1 MLDYLLENWL
11 EILGTLVGIAY
22 LYWEYRASSK
32 VWFAGVVMPALSLG
46 VYWNA
51 GLYADFAINVYYL
64 LAAVYGFWVWRSG
77 RSAAAGGGF
86 LPITRT
92 PRRAWLP
99 LGTLCLVSFAVLGIL
114 LQRYTDSNVPWADSL
129 TTALSIVGMLML
141 ARKWLEQWLIWIV
154 VDVVSAGLYCYKS
167 IYFYAVLYA
176 VYAVV
181 AVFGYFE
188 WRRKMN
194 RAEV

>member
-46 VYWNA
+46 VYRNA
-51 GLYADFAINVYYL
+51 GLYADFAINIYYL

-77 RSAAAGGGF
+77 RSAAAGGF
-86 LPITRT
+86 LPITQT

-99 LGTLCLVSFAVLGIL
+99 LGALCLVSFAALGIL

-194 RAEV
+194 RAGI

>member
-77 RSAAAGGGF
+77 RSAAAGGF

-99 LGTLCLVSFAVLGIL
+99 LGTLCLVSFVVLGIL

-181 AVFGYFE
+181 AFFGYFE